1 MRNSQLPTIQKIT
14 LFEKMLDIDQLRS
27 LALSNAGSYHDASSP
42 NAQMLLGGR
51 AKWIVDSI
59 PLYNECVAEK
69 VAEKHMELAR
79 TATMSSINRK
89 ILQLGNDTVGGIIA
103 FTRTQKKDSM
113 YDFITSPLS
122 HLELNT
128 PNLLI

>member
-1 MRNSQLPTIQKIT
+1 M
-14 LFEKMLDIDQLRS
+14 FEKILDIDQLRS
-27 LALSNAGSYHDASSP
+27 LAISNAGSYHAASSS
-42 NAQMLLGGR
+42 NALMLLECR
-51 AKWIVDSI
+51 TKWIVDSM
-59 PLYNECVAEK
+59 PLYTQCVADE